1 MKNLVRAG
9 LVLLAVVSSAA
20 VTVRSV
26 VGVVGVV
33 GVAGAAVILA
43 GDDEPTRPT
52 RG

>member
-26 VGVVGVV
+26 VGVVGV
-33 GVAGAAVILA
+33 AGAAVILA

>member
-1 MKNLVRAG
+1 MSLKNLVRAG
-9 LVLLAVVSSAA
+9 LVLLVVVSSAA
-20 VTVRSV
+20 VTVRS
-26 VGVVGVV
+26 VV

>member
-1 MKNLVRAG
+1 MSLKNLVRAG

-26 VGVVGVV
+26 VGV
-33 GVAGAAVILA
+33 AGAAVILA

>member
-1 MKNLVRAG
+1 MSLKNLVRAG

-26 VGVVGVV
+26 VGV
-33 GVAGAAVILA
+33 AGAAVILVILA

>member
-26 VGVVGVV
+26 VGV
-33 GVAGAAVILA
+33 AGAAVILA

>member
-9 LVLLAVVSSAA
+9 LVLLVVVSSAA
-20 VTVRSV
+20 VTVRS
-26 VGVVGVV
+26 VV

>member
-26 VGVVGVV
+26 VGV
-33 GVAGAAVILA
+33 AGAAVILT